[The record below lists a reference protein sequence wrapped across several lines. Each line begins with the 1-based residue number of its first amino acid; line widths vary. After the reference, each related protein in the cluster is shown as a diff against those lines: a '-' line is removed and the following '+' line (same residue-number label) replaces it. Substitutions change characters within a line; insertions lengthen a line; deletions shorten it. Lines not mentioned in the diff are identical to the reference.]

1 MSICDG
7 SAQGAGAAA
16 GVSTNLPYHSLL
28 AELGKLTRRYREM
41 VAVFNGAR
49 VYPKHL

>member
-1 MSICDG
+1 MDRRKEL
-7 SAQGAGAAA
+7 GAAA